1 MAITRGE
8 MKFSIASIRQYTF
21 PAQNIDPGSMHGHL
35 LLIPAKGLLL
45 LKTVPWFSLENSL
58 SPAGSF
64 ERMVAHS
71 KIAVNFQ
78 SGHRKRLSTE
88 KTESVVS

>member
-8 MKFSIASIRQYTF
+8 RKFSIASIHQYTF

-35 LLIPAKGLLL
+35 LLIPAESLLL

-64 ERMVAHS
+64 ETTVAHS
-71 KIAVNFQ
+71 KLIAVNFQ
-78 SGHRKRLSTE
+78 SGHRKRLSTD
-88 KTESVVS
+88 KTEF